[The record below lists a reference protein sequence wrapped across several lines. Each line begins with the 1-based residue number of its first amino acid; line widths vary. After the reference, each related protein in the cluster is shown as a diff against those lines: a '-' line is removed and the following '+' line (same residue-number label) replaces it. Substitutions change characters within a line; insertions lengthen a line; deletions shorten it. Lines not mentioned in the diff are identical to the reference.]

1 MPTWTSRHGDEDG
14 DQDHNTKIVC
24 GKGIVYLQEL
34 IPGERRYKI
43 VNEFGKP
50 VGPIYVNNINPFF
63 KNEKK
68 LCEKNGIPFNYTLCR
83 VLYKL
88 CEMTAEPS
96 F

>member
-63 KNEKK
+63 KNEKRK
-68 LCEKNGIPFNYTLCR
+68 E
-83 VLYKL
+83 VV
-88 CEMTAEPS
+88 
-96 F
+96 